1 MDGMLGKKLGMT
13 QIFTADGDTV
23 QVTVVEVGPCVVVTR
38 RTAAKDGYDAVQLGL
53 VEAKPPRHV
62 TKPQQGHFKKAGA
75 TPTRKL
81 AEFEITA
88 DEAWAAGDQVKCS
101 MFQEKDFVDVVG
113 TSKGKGFQ
121 GVMKRHG
128 FKGGRATPRLDVPS
142 RPGLDRRLVLPVARL
157 SRHEGDGA
165 HGRQADHDQEPP
177 GGQGR
182 RREESDLPA
191 RLGAGRR
198 KWLRRAQAR
207 EARLSGFQLIG
218 TGSDWLKMATR
229 EVGKR

>member
-88 DEAWAAGDQVKCS
+88 DEAWAAGDQIKCS

-128 FKGGRATPRLDVPS
+128 FKGGRATHGSMFHRAPGSIGGSSFPS
-142 RPGLDRRLVLPVARL
+142 RVYPGMKGTGRMGGKRITTKNLLVVKVDEEKNLIYLRGSV
-157 SRHEGDGA
+157 
-165 HGRQADHDQEPP
+165 P
-177 GGQGR
+177 GGENGYVA
-182 RREESDLPA
+182 L
-191 RLGAGRR
+191 
-198 KWLRRAQAR
+198 KRA
-207 EARLSGFQLIG
+207 
-218 TGSDWLKMATR
+218 
-229 EVGKR
+229 KRG